1 MKFATGDFAL
11 RRINSQHLKLSSP
24 YNTYIHAG
32 LPPGPIRIAE
42 KSTLDAVLDAPAHD
56 YLYMCAKSDFSGY
69 HDFAKD
75 YDRHRINA
83 ARYHKALNA
92 RGIK

>member
-1 MKFATGDFAL
+1 MLF
-11 RRINSQHLKLSSP
+11 RS
-24 YNTYIHAG
+24 
-32 LPPGPIRIAE
+32 
-42 KSTLDAVLDAPAHD
+42 DAVLDAPAHD